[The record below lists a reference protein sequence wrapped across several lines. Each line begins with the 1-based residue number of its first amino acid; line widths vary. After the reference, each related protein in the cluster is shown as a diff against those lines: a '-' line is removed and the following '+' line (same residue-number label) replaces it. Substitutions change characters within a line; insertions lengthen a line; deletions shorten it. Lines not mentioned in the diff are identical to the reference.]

1 VYFYNQ
7 LKNNI
12 NIEYLKRV
20 PQFSGLKDSHLNLLN
35 ELTKA
40 EEYKKDTVLIER
52 GSVAEKLI
60 FLTSGIVSSVY
71 HNQKKRFTRD
81 FYFPPQIFTEQES
94 FIKKTASK
102 FSVIAVSDV
111 KCRTITSSDLDIAYN
126 QIPPLRNIA
135 YEMLMVGFI
144 NISNRLESLLTQNP
158 EQRYRNLLKEN
169 PKLLHKIPLKM
180 IASYLGVT
188 DVALSRIRKRI
199 SRPKKQ
205 LT

>member
-1 VYFYNQ
+1 M
-7 LKNNI
+7 
-12 NIEYLKRV
+12 
-20 PQFSGLKDSHLNLLN
+20 LN
-35 ELTKA
+35 ELTTE
-40 EEYKKDTVLIER
+40 EEYKKDSVLIEQ
-52 GSVAEKLI
+52 GSVADKLI

-71 HNQKKRFTRD
+71 RNQKKRFIRD

-102 FSVIAVSDV
+102 FSVTAVSDV
-111 KCRTITSSDLDIAYN
+111 KCRIITSSDLDIAYN

-135 YEMLMVGFI
+135 YEMLMVGFV

-158 EQRYRNLLKEN
+158 EQRYKSLLNDN

-199 SRPKKQ
+199 SRPKKN
-205 LT
+205 

>member
-1 VYFYNQ
+1 MCTFIINQ
-7 LKNNI
+7 NNI
-12 NIEYLKRV
+12 NIEYLKRI
-20 PQFSGLKDSHLNLLN
+20 PQFAHLKDSHLSLLS
-35 ELTKA
+35 ELTYA
-40 EEYKKDTVLIER
+40 EEYKKDSVLIEE
-52 GSVAEKLI
+52 GSIADKLI

-71 HNQKKRFTRD
+71 KTPNKRFIRD

-102 FSVIAVSDV
+102 FSVTAVTDV
-111 KCRTITSSDLDIAYN
+111 KCRTITSSDLDIAYD
-126 QIPPLRNIA
+126 QIPQLRNIA
-135 YEMLMVGFI
+135 YEMLMVGFV

-158 EQRYRNLLKEN
+158 EQRYKSLLNEN

-199 SRPKKQ
+199 SR
-205 LT
+205 

>member
-1 VYFYNQ
+1 MCTFIINQ
-7 LKNNI
+7 NNI
-12 NIEYLKRV
+12 NIEYLKRI
-20 PQFSGLKDSHLNLLN
+20 PQFAHLIDSHLSLLS
-35 ELTKA
+35 ELTDA
-40 EEYKKDTVLIER
+40 EEYKKDSVLIEQ
-52 GSVAEKLI
+52 GSVADKLI

-71 HNQKKRFTRD
+71 SNQNKRFIRD

-199 SRPKKQ
+199 SRPRKQ

>member
-1 VYFYNQ
+1 MT
-7 LKNNI
+7 
-12 NIEYLKRV
+12 IEYLKRI
-20 PQFSGLKDSHLNLLN
+20 PQFANLKDSHLTLLN

-40 EEYKKDTVLIER
+40 EEYKKDSVLIEQ
-52 GSVAEKLI
+52 GTVANKLI

-71 HNQKKRFTRD
+71 KNQNKRFIRD

-102 FSVIAVSDV
+102 FSVTAVSDV

-126 QIPPLRNIA
+126 QIPRLRNIA

-144 NISNRLESLLTQNP
+144 NISNSLESLLTQNP

-199 SRPKKQ
+199 SRPRKQ

>member
-12 NIEYLKRV
+12 NIEYLKRI

-52 GSVAEKLI
+52 DSIADKLI

-71 HNQKKRFTRD
+71 HKQKKRFTRD

-126 QIPPLRNIA
+126 QIPRLRNIA